1 MKTLKQFYD
10 SLSEGAQAWM
20 RNNCTAWFD
29 INQADY
35 YAKPDLATTDLK
47 ELKNIL
53 TEELGDARYSAYGT
67 SKKIAT
73 RDADLLVYL
82 SNKHPDIVSKSDAD
96 KAINQLFEGN
106 QITDKTWLLLS
117 EEQRKEAFIKSFKRY
132 GKMKLYQ
139 YLYLIKDF
147 EDFTIDWEECDSVS
161 LTAEVV
167 EIIGKKNAYAMIDRY
182 GSDMSS
188 MIKFGK
194 ENDFFDELFFC
205 NTETFNQQQKIRLL
219 ENVYADSYHLPTLES
234 TADFFKR
241 IVAVDHSYLRFIYR
255 IVDRYPA
262 IATKLYN
269 EKKPDNEPGENHRY
283 NKELRKLF
291 MIAHACSLGRISKNK
306 CSIVKEIAPLLK
318 IYSYNFKDIYEAMYP
333 EDESI
338 YANHVN

>member
-29 INQADY
+29 VNQADY

-53 TEELGDARYSAYGT
+53 SEKLEDSRYSDYAI
-67 SKKIAT
+67 SKKIT
-73 RDADLLVYL
+73 TKYADLLIYL
-82 SNKHPDIVSKSDAD
+82 SNTHPDIVSKHEAD
-96 KAINQLFEGN
+96 VAINQLFEVN

-117 EEQRKEAFIKSFKRY
+117 EEQRKEAFIKSFKRF
-132 GKMKLYQ
+132 GKMRLYQ

-147 EDFTIDWEECDSVS
+147 EDFTINWEECESVS
-161 LTAEVV
+161 LIPEIV

-182 GSDMSS
+182 GSDISK

-205 NTETFNQQQKIRLL
+205 NTETLNSVQKIRLL
-219 ENVYADSYHLPTLES
+219 EDVYADSYHLPTLES

-241 IVAVDHSYLRFIYR
+241 IVAVDHSYLRFIY
-255 IVDRYPA
+255 IIINRYPA
-262 IATKLYN
+262 LATKLYN

-291 MIAHACSLGRISKNK
+291 MIAHACSMGRVSKNK

-318 IYSYNFKDIYEAMYP
+318 IYNFKFNDIYEAMYP

-338 YANHVN
+338 YSTSK